1 MADSTS
7 RDSYSAAFR
16 GGIPEAERQR
26 LDLQGEL
33 FAPLAAWT
41 FDALAIGPGGRVLEV
56 GCGGGG
62 LLAEA
67 AARVGP
73 TGRVVG
79 VDREPA
85 LLAAARE
92 RVAAYP
98 WAEVVEADALT
109 YDPGG
114 AGFDAVHCRFVL
126 MHQPDPDAFVARLVA
141 LARPGGRVA
150 AQEYDMD
157 GPTDAPALVCYPP
170 FPALERLAATLWA
183 AARRSRGID
192 FHAGRKAFARFGA
205 AGLGDVRVRV
215 AATAYPLGDPAFETN
230 LGMFGRPGAS
240 AEVAATGGMASDEY
254 EALLETVR
262 AARRDPA
269 FARCLVRHQA
279 VVATVGQKNEAG

>member
-1 MADSTS
+1 MAGSPS
-7 RDSYSAAFR
+7 RDSYSAAFQ
-16 GGIPEAERQR
+16 GGIPETERKR

-41 FDALAIGPGGRVLEV
+41 FDALAIGPGSRVLEV

-67 AARVGP
+67 ATRVGSS
-73 TGRVVG
+73 GRVVG

-98 WAEVVEADALT
+98 WVEVVEANALA
-109 YDPGG
+109 YDPSG
-114 AGFDAVHCRFVL
+114 ARFDAVHCRFVL
-126 MHQPDPDAFVARLVA
+126 MHQPDPDAFVTRLVG

-150 AQEYDMD
+150 VQEYDMD
-157 GPTDAPALVCYPP
+157 GPTDAPALICYPP

-183 AARRSRGID
+183 AARRTRGID

-205 AGLGDVRVRV
+205 AGLSDVRVRA

-230 LGMFGRPGAS
+230 LRMFARPEAG
-240 AEVAATGGMASDEY
+240 AEVAATGVMASDEY
-254 EALLETVR
+254 DALLAAVH
-262 AARRDPA
+262 AARHDPA
-269 FARCLVRHQA
+269 FSHYLVRHQA
-279 VVATVGQKNEAG
+279 TVATVGQKHEAG